1 MVTLAITTFQR
12 DYMTHGSFK
21 WVRDDPR
28 ISEIVIVDDCSE
40 LHIFESL
47 QRMVDGFE
55 KVKLYRN
62 EKNLGCY
69 HNKRRAVELSSNE
82 WVILF
87 DSDNVLRS
95 DYLDA
100 FYTKDFLGIPTCIYA
115 PSFAKP
121 HFDYRRFGGATFTGS
136 EIKHFID
143 QKDFDCLINTC
154 NFFVNREE
162 YLNVFDQS
170 IKEPWTADTLYFNYC
185 WLKAGNS
192 IYVVPGMEYEHLVHD
207 GSHYKENVRK
217 TGNFAKEIMDKL
229 RRL

>member
-1 MVTLAITTFQR
+1 MGITLAITTYNR
-12 DYMTHGSFK
+12 DHMTWQSFRY
-21 WVRDDPR
+21 VRDDPR
-28 ISEIVIVDDCSE
+28 ISEIVIVDDFSD
-40 LHIFESL
+40 INIYESL
-47 QRMVDGFE
+47 KRMIDGFE

-87 DSDNVLRS
+87 DSDNVIKK

-100 FYTKDFLGIPTCIYA
+100 ITQNTQNTLLA

-121 HFDYRRFGGATFTGS
+121 HFDYRHFSGKTFTK
-136 EIKHFID
+136 ENIKNFID
-143 QKDFDCLINTC
+143 VKRFDCIINTC

-162 YLNVFDQS
+162 YLKVFDP
-170 IKEPWTADTLYFNYC
+170 IDEPWTADTLYFNYC

-192 IYVVPGMEYEHLVHD
+192 IEVVEGMEYEHLVHD
-207 GSHYKENVRK
+207 GSHYKEHVRK
-217 TGNFAKEIMDKL
+217 TGNLANEIMDKM